1 MLIASQSKKLP
12 AVRRTGDV
20 PPALPAA
27 DIEAVAA
34 YANAEKAP
42 ATRRAYRA
50 DFDLFRSWCETRK
63 VEALP
68 ALAETVAAF
77 LASEANRGMKPATID
92 RRAASIRYAH
102 KLAGLSP
109 PTDDERV
116 RATVRGIRRKR
127 STAPQRKTAATS
139 EKIMA
144 MAPIGRQ
151 RLIDI
156 RDRALL
162 LIGFAGAFRRSELVG
177 LDVRDIE
184 ETAEGLRVS
193 IRRSK
198 GDQEGLGAIV
208 AIPRGS
214 VACPVQAFHDWVRAA
229 DITGGPV
236 FRPITKGQQLQAT
249 RLTDRG
255 LVKIIK
261 RHASR
266 VGLKPSEFAGHSL
279 RAGFL
284 TSAAA
289 RGANIFRMADQS
301 RHRSLEVLRGYVRSA
316 DLFKA
321 HPGSGLL

>member
-1 MLIASQSKKLP
+1 MVWLLHWGG
-12 AVRRTGDV
+12 RR
-20 PPALPAA
+20 
-27 DIEAVAA
+27 
-34 YANAEKAP
+34 
-42 ATRRAYRA
+42 
-50 DFDLFRSWCETRK
+50 
-63 VEALP
+63 
-68 ALAETVAAF
+68 
-77 LASEANRGMKPATID
+77 
-92 RRAASIRYAH
+92 
-102 KLAGLSP
+102 
-109 PTDDERV
+109 
-116 RATVRGIRRKR
+116 
-127 STAPQRKTAATS
+127 
-139 EKIMA
+139 
-144 MAPIGRQ
+144 
-151 RLIDI
+151 RLIFDASR
-156 RDRALL
+156 RDRHRALL

-266 VGLKPSEFAGHSL
+266 VGLEPSEFAGHSL

-301 RHRSLEVLRGYVRSA
+301 RHRSLEVLRRYVRSA